1 MLVTKLAE
9 KGVRL
14 SLDGDDLVFEAD
26 APPTDEQRA
35 FLRKSKDEL
44 IAELRQAVPA
54 KAREGLTA
62 VITELVDACMRWYGD
77 DLSHIAAMDRPD
89 LKAAV
94 ADYLGRADWYNRG
107 LIEEPAPH
115 EPIMLTANEEAVQ

>member
-1 MLVTKLAE
+1 MLVETLAA
-9 KGVRL
+9 KGVTVTL
-14 SLDGDDLVFEAD
+14 SGDNIAVKTKAPLTDG
-26 APPTDEQRA
+26 QRA
-35 FLRKSKDEL
+35 FLRERKAQLTD
-44 IAELRQAVPA
+44 ELRQAVPA
-54 KAREGLTA
+54 KARQALTA
-62 VITELVDACMRWYGD
+62 VITEFVDDCMRWYGD
-77 DLSHIAAMDRPD
+77 DLSDIAAMDRPD